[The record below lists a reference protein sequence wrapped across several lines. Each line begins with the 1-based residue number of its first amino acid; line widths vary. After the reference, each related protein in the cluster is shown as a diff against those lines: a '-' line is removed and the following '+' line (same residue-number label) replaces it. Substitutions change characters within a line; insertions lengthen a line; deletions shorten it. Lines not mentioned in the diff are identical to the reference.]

1 MRQPSAVAS
10 SGRPQAE
17 ADPFALAAARLDEKR
32 PLHNRQLQKIA
43 ALLKAGHLEHARED
57 AAAYLLGYPEDADG
71 LFLAAE
77 ALARLGRR
85 RDAAPLFARCL
96 ERAPDFTA
104 ARFGYARL
112 LLRLNRFDAA
122 LSEAG
127 RLFLEDASNP
137 LFLQLKANALL
148 ATGEDKQALAIWE
161 ALAAAHPARA
171 ESWIKYGD
179 GLRASGFPEQAV
191 AAYRQAVACATSPGL
206 AWWSLA
212 NLKTFRF
219 DEHDIAA
226 MQDQVMRSDLAP
238 DDRINLLFALGKAY
252 EDRRD
257 YKSSFEQY
265 AKANAAKRLR
275 TDRYPPVPKL
285 NVAENR
291 TLFAPPFFP
300 GKSNVG
306 CPVVDPVFVLGQQ
319 RSGSTLVEQILC
331 SHPAIEGA
339 GELKYIP
346 ALARTLEEEHGTEY
360 PRVLEKLDAA
370 DLSRLGRQY
379 MDDAR
384 LHRRSGR
391 PFFVDKNPGNY
402 HHVGLICLILPKA
415 KIIDVRRHPA
425 ACCLSIFKQNLGTAS
440 LRLNELARNYRDYV
454 ALLAHFDRVLP
465 RRVHRVIYE
474 ELVRNPEAEIR
485 RMLDFLELPF
495 EESCLRFYESGRTV
509 ITPSSEQ
516 VRRPISA
523 DAIDDWRNFEPW
535 LKPLLDSLGTVASA
549 YPAVPEELI
558 WKT

>member
-1 MRQPSAVAS
+1 
-10 SGRPQAE
+10 
-17 ADPFALAAARLDEKR
+17 
-32 PLHNRQLQKIA
+32 
-43 ALLKAGHLEHARED
+43 
-57 AAAYLLGYPEDADG
+57 
-71 LFLAAE
+71 
-77 ALARLGRR
+77 
-85 RDAAPLFARCL
+85 
-96 ERAPDFTA
+96 
-104 ARFGYARL
+104 
-112 LLRLNRFDAA
+112 
-122 LSEAG
+122 
-127 RLFLEDASNP
+127 
-137 LFLQLKANALL
+137 
-148 ATGEDKQALAIWE
+148 
-161 ALAAAHPARA
+161 
-171 ESWIKYGD
+171 
-179 GLRASGFPEQAV
+179 
-191 AAYRQAVACATSPGL
+191 
-206 AWWSLA
+206 
-212 NLKTFRF
+212 
-219 DEHDIAA
+219 
-226 MQDQVMRSDLAP
+226 
-238 DDRINLLFALGKAY
+238 
-252 EDRRD
+252 
-257 YKSSFEQY
+257 
-265 AKANAAKRLR
+265 
-275 TDRYPPVPKL
+275 
-285 NVAENR
+285 
-291 TLFAPPFFP
+291 
-300 GKSNVG
+300 
-306 CPVVDPVFVLGQQ
+306 
-319 RSGSTLVEQILC
+319 
-331 SHPAIEGA
+331 
-339 GELKYIP
+339 
-346 ALARTLEEEHGTEY
+346 
-360 PRVLEKLDAA
+360 
-370 DLSRLGRQY
+370 